1 MNDSA
6 KIKYFPKRSLKA
18 YDGMSVTADVW
29 EISHNEHRDEMRAH
43 LLSMH
48 GPGII
53 CGLEIHANDPAD
65 HYVFI
70 TPGAAVDEMGRVIV
84 VDQTIAY
91 DFGDEGAGSYMLLL
105 GFAEHE
111 KEITETKVKF
121 MQHEYIIAARQSL
134 PKQPVVE
141 LARVTISAKGAA
153 IHDAKDPYQ
162 PKSDELDLR
171 YRDGQA
177 DIKDRIRAAVITYP
191 SDNHLVY
198 AGWRVLIREMEQLM
212 HVRLIVDM
220 LPDIDDRINNYDMV
234 YIGAAETFEPS
245 ATQTAILK
253 NYYNNGKGILMEG
266 LDTNGAKTLK
276 ALADT
281 FKVVPADPEKAGFFH
296 EPFFFRI
303 PPEQI
308 SAKRLFCGNKC
319 ILCNDPL
326 TAPWRGELKEE
337 LLHRDEI
344 RTNLEWGANLVIYCA
359 R

>member
-6 KIKYFPKRSLKA
+6 KIKYYPKRSLKA
-18 YDGMSVTADVW
+18 YDGMSVTADIW
-29 EISHNEHRDEMRAH
+29 EMSHNEHREEMRAH
-43 LLSMH
+43 ILSMH
-48 GPGII
+48 KPGII

-70 TPGAAVDEMGRVIV
+70 TPGAAVDELGRVIV

-91 DFGDEGAGSYMLLL
+91 DFGDEGAGTYMLLL
-105 GFAEHE
+105 GYAEHE
-111 KEITETKVKF
+111 KEITETKVKV

-141 LARVTISAKGAA
+141 LARVTISSKGAS
-153 IHDAKDPYQ
+153 IHDAADPYQ

-171 YRDGQA
+171 YREGNSE
-177 DIKDRIRAAVITYP
+177 IKDQIRVALVTYP
-191 SDNHLVY
+191 SDNQQVY
-198 AGWRVLIREMEQLM
+198 LGWRVMIQEMEQLLNIN
-212 HVRLIVDM
+212 LIVDM
-220 LPDIDDRINNYDMV
+220 LPDLDERINAYDMV
-234 YIGAAETFEPS
+234 YIGAAETFHPS
-245 ATQTAILK
+245 ATQSALLK

-266 LDTNGAKTLK
+266 LDTEGAKTLK
-276 ALADT
+276 ELADL
-281 FKVVPADPEKAGFFH
+281 FKVAPANPEKAGFFKN
-296 EPFFFRI
+296 PFFFRI

-308 SAKRLFCGNKC
+308 SGKHLFCGNKC
-319 ILCNDPL
+319 ILCNDPI
-326 TAPWRGELKEE
+326 TSPWRGELGDE